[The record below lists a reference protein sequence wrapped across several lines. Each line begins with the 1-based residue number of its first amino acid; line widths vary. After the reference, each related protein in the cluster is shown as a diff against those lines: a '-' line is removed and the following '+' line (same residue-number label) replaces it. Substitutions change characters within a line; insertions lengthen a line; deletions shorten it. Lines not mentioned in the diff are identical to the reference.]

1 MEAAEGIA
9 QDAVLPEAMAPPQ
22 QMRRD
27 RNVNRLTLSDVIGSA
42 EGPGGILF
50 NWIPSRGDV
59 ERLRATSKA
68 MRFAIDCAP
77 QATVPQ
83 YRYLGLF
90 RPSRGLEPLSA
101 LEPHQLGSL
110 RHMAAAESPPGW
122 RFGELRGGILADD
135 PGLGK
140 TVTMMALVVA
150 SAGATPRT
158 PDEFWDRAAIR
169 EGWQSLRVNRVAK
182 QQLTPLL
189 NRIEGA
195 GVVLPGGHSFLVDP
209 APLPTTFPTLESFED
224 DVWAAVNR
232 VSSVEAMG
240 ALNDYARKALNAMR
254 RGLDRKQR
262 SYFATNVGRR
272 ALLERELRPVGATLI
287 VVPTPLLEHWAEQFR
302 RHVDLDAISRSP
314 DGSGRLAVW
323 IDGVGD
329 LADLPVPFPSAAA
342 HGAVAATSAA
352 ELARYV
358 VVVTTF
364 DRCRREF
371 ERADTRTAAAWQG
384 RSDAAWAADDSRRS
398 PYMAIRWLRLV
409 VDEGHALGGGDV
421 MDEADEQ
428 ANTFIAQLAAER
440 RWVLSGTPTVGRSVG
455 DALGQMHNLLRF
467 LREPTY
473 GLTKHA
479 EWARKVAT
487 PFAQGEAPGGHGRA
501 ARGGVTFAAAR
512 AELLSVLRP
521 IMVRHTKKD
530 LQLPEPI
537 VLPEWNGTLALPE
550 GAHWLRGHGPPRL
563 LFPTK
568 AAEKLWVSAV
578 FRNAAQYIV
587 SSLAAARRDARADG
601 ANARQVKAVVFSRYI
616 NDLEQVGSHLY
627 ESEGDGCVAQHFG
640 SLRSTELSRFRNG
653 RTRYRCCP
661 RCGFDNE
668 ETSLGDRCSKPLIE
682 VCFDEDAPGD
692 LGGGGEFA
700 RTWPVEE
707 ERVMVRDPTNLTGW
721 RPWRA
726 QDFYRWAAMTPAEK
740 RVKVLGDLVVPGSNL
755 PRPGGGNHICEL
767 KGFGKCGSYFGPPR
781 LMARPRY
788 EGCPPCWLQHGTHYT
803 AAPVLRGE
811 PWHVKEL
818 DTYLL
823 LLCEDGTHGLDLSFV
838 THIFLVHR
846 LADPS
851 LMSQVVARAHR
862 MGCDKHKGVTVQ
874 TLHLFDEV
882 EG

>member
-195 GVVLPGGHSFLVDP
+195 GVVLPGGHTFLVDP

-329 LADLPVPFPSAAA
+329 LADLVPPSARRTARWLRRRR
-342 HGAVAATSAA
+342 G
-352 ELARYV
+352 ARYV
-358 VVVTTF
+358 VVVTTLI
-364 DRCRREF
+364 D
-371 ERADTRTAAAWQG
+371 AAASLSARTRAPPRRG
-384 RSDAAWAADDSRRS
+384 RGDPTRRG
-398 PYMAIRWLRLV
+398 P
-409 VDEGHALGGGDV
+409 
-421 MDEADEQ
+421 
-428 ANTFIAQLAAER
+428 
-440 RWVLSGTPTVGRSVG
+440 PT
-455 DALGQMHNLLRF
+455 
-467 LREPTY
+467 T
-473 GLTKHA
+473 
-479 EWARKVAT
+479 
-487 PFAQGEAPGGHGRA
+487 RA
-501 ARGGVTFAAAR
+501 ARPTWRSGGCGWWSTR
-512 AELLSVLRP
+512 ATP
-521 IMVRHTKKD
+521 
-530 LQLPEPI
+530 
-537 VLPEWNGTLALPE
+537 
-550 GAHWLRGHGPPRL
+550 
-563 LFPTK
+563 
-568 AAEKLWVSAV
+568 
-578 FRNAAQYIV
+578 
-587 SSLAAARRDARADG
+587 LAAATSWTKPTSRRTPSSLSSPPSAG
-601 ANARQVKAVVFSRYI
+601 GFSRARRPS
-616 NDLEQVGSHLY
+616 GAASATP
-627 ESEGDGCVAQHFG
+627 SGRCTTCCA
-640 SLRSTELSRFRNG
+640 SSASR
-653 RTRYRCCP
+653 RT
-661 RCGFDNE
+661 G
-668 ETSLGDRCSKPLIE
+668 
-682 VCFDEDAPGD
+682 
-692 LGGGGEFA
+692 
-700 RTWPVEE
+700 
-707 ERVMVRDPTNLTGW
+707 
-721 RPWRA
+721 
-726 QDFYRWAAMTPAEK
+726 
-740 RVKVLGDLVVPGSNL
+740 
-755 PRPGGGNHICEL
+755 
-767 KGFGKCGSYFGPPR
+767 
-781 LMARPRY
+781 
-788 EGCPPCWLQHGTHYT
+788 
-803 AAPVLRGE
+803 
-811 PWHVKEL
+811 
-818 DTYLL
+818 
-823 LLCEDGTHGLDLSFV
+823 
-838 THIFLVHR
+838 
-846 LADPS
+846 
-851 LMSQVVARAHR
+851 
-862 MGCDKHKGVTVQ
+862 
-874 TLHLFDEV
+874 
-882 EG
+882 